1 MFMLLYNRR
10 VGEKSIFMEIWL
22 IIKKLGKNL
31 GVRLPATIA
40 SEAHLHADQ
49 EVRLSVKHG
58 RVIVEPVSTIAN
70 LTLADRLNL
79 FDPAL
84 HGGEVMAAERV
95 GAEL

>member
-1 MFMLLYNRR
+1 
-10 VGEKSIFMEIWL
+10 METRL
-22 IIKKLGKNL
+22 IIKKWGNNL

-49 EVRLSVKHG
+49 EVRLSVEYG
-58 RVIVEPVSTIAN
+58 RIIVEPVSTIAN

-84 HGGEVMAAERV
+84 HGGDVMAAERV
-95 GAEL
+95 GAELWRCQWVGCQIR

>member
-40 SEAHLHADQ
+40 SEAHLHAD
-49 EVRLSVKHG
+49 LS
-58 RVIVEPVSTIAN
+58 
-70 LTLADRLNL
+70 L
-79 FDPAL
+79 
-84 HGGEVMAAERV
+84 
-95 GAEL
+95 

>member
-1 MFMLLYNRR
+1 
-10 VGEKSIFMEIWL
+10 METRL
-22 IIKKLGKNL
+22 IIKKWGNNL

-40 SEAHLHADQ
+40 SEAHLHAGQ
-49 EVRLSVKHG
+49 EVRLSV
-58 RVIVEPVSTIAN
+58 EPVSIIAN

-95 GAEL
+95 GAELW

>member
-1 MFMLLYNRR
+1 
-10 VGEKSIFMEIWL
+10 MEIWL

-40 SEAHLHADQ
+40 SEVHLHADQ
-49 EVRLSVKHG
+49 EVRLSVEHG
-58 RVIVEPVSTIAN
+58 RIIVEPGSIIAN

-95 GAEL
+95 GAELW